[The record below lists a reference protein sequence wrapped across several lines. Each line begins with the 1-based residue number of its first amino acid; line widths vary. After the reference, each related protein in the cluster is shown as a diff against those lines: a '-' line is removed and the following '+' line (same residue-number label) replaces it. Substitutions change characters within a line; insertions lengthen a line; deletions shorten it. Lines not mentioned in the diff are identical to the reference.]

1 MRASSDRSRASGLS
15 VLVGG
20 ETGYGEALNMI
31 HMVRTFEDARA
42 SAPHIENQFLPKKF
56 GHRNDKKL
64 ADAHDVAARSG
75 RRGRGGG
82 DCISSPAPMR
92 GIAKR

>member
-20 ETGYGEALNMI
+20 ETGYGEALNVI
-31 HMVRTFEDARA
+31 HMVRTFEDVRA

-64 ADAHDVAARSG
+64 ADAHDVAAKVEGAAATVYRRPHRSG
-75 RRGRGGG
+75 G
-82 DCISSPAPMR
+82 
-92 GIAKR
+92 